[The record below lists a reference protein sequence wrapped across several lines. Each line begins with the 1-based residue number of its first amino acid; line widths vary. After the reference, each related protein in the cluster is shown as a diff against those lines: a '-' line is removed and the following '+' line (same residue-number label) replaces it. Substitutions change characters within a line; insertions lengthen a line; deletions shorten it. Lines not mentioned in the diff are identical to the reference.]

1 MNSTGH
7 QTRRNSDSPS
17 KTTTGPGKGTG
28 QATMPPGRTWLWL
41 VGILL
46 VNYLLPMNRWA
57 LAGRTSRRVFQAAAC
72 TLAVLVSTPRPGGSE
87 CR

>member
-28 QATMPPGRTWLWL
+28 QTTMPPGRRSAMRTYMS
-41 VGILL
+41 GSDC
-46 VNYLLPMNRWA
+46 A
-57 LAGRTSRRVFQAAAC
+57 AGPSDRSPLTSVCATATARSLDRQC
-72 TLAVLVSTPRPGGSE
+72 
-87 CR
+87 